1 MDSAVVELAVVAV
14 EMLASAFASAV
25 VVLDAVGEK
34 GYSSY
39 WWLTY
44 DSAYGIGG
52 VNTPSKLGVHVVP
65 GDGAGLPCN
74 YPPDA
79 CKQYEG
85 NKFETETKY

>member
-14 EMLASAFASAV
+14 EMPASTFASAI

-39 WWLTY
+39 WWLTN

-52 VNTPSKLGVHVVP
+52 VNTHRS
-65 GDGAGLPCN
+65 
-74 YPPDA
+74 
-79 CKQYEG
+79 
-85 NKFETETKY
+85 